1 MTQQKKPT
9 APTGSVWDRYRGA
22 ILTVAGVAI
31 VGGVALAWPH
41 PSPTKPSPT
50 PTRASALPQAEK
62 PRVLVRVGG
71 TDVTTQDLDRYQRV
85 KQLGL
90 GVTGGKEA
98 LDELCD
104 RLRLDLEGTA
114 HGITLSDADKQQE
127 LFRRKVIIGAT
138 AGALQAPGASGR
150 GRAPGANPAG
160 SPWDNADQVLR
171 AAGVSV
177 DDLGKETAAE
187 GLATRAKRALVY
199 DLITVSDR
207 DVKAALV
214 AEQPDA
220 SATKAGTPASADLDR
235 VRERLQRERGQK
247 PLADLQ
253 AQLRSRW
260 PAVPAETR

>member
-1 MTQQKKPT
+1 MKQQKPT
-9 APTGSVWDRYRGA
+9 APSESVWDRYRGA
-22 ILTVAGVAI
+22 ILTVAAVAI
-31 VGGVALAWPH
+31 VGGVALAWPR
-41 PSPTKPSPT
+41 PEPTKVSPT
-50 PTRASALPQAEK
+50 PAKASALPQAEK
-62 PRVLVRVGG
+62 PHVLVRVGG
-71 TDVTTQDLDRYQRV
+71 TDVTSQDLDRYQRV

-127 LFRRKVIIGAT
+127 VFRRKVIIGAT
-138 AGALQAPGASGR
+138 AGALQAPGVSGR
-150 GRAPGANPAG
+150 GRPPGANPAG

-177 DDLGKETAAE
+177 DDLAKETAAE
-187 GLATRAKRALVY
+187 GLATRTKRVLVY
-199 DLITVSDR
+199 DPITVSDR
-207 DVKAALV
+207 DVKAALS

-220 SATKAGTPASADLDR
+220 SPPKAGTQPSTADLER

-247 PLADLQ
+247 PLADLL
-253 AQLRSRW
+253 AQLRGKW
-260 PAVPAETR
+260 PAVPVDTR